1 MDIEYRSGLLYNRVL
16 KRYKHLSKWA
26 RRRGIDAFRIYDRD
40 IPEIPLTID
49 IYKNII
55 TLAWYARRGGGENAL
70 FVDAYRK
77 AVSSAVCIPEHDII
91 VIERAR
97 KHHKGGEAAQYEK
110 INAAARTVTA
120 AEYGAR
126 FRVKPGAYLDS
137 GLFLDARGCRN
148 LIGKSAAN
156 KRLLNLFC
164 YTASFSVAAAL
175 GGAAETCSVD
185 LSNTY
190 LNWARE
196 NFTLNGLSAEK
207 FQNARQA
214 FESGKKTN
222 LLIRADCTRFI
233 DECIEKKYI
242 WDIIIVDPPVFSNSK
257 KMNGIFDIQRDYQN
271 MLNSCARL
279 LHKDGSLFFSVKG
292 GGLKTGALDDFLICD
307 ITEKV
312 RDEDFI
318 KKRIP
323 RWYMA
328 QSALPGSAALSPLQN
343 SLQSPV

>member
-1 MDIEYRSGLLYNRVL
+1 MCIDIEYRCGLLYNRVL

-26 RRRGIDAFRIYDRD
+26 RRRGVEAFRIYDRD

-55 TLAWYARRGGGENAL
+55 TLAWYAGRGMDENTPAL
-70 FVDAYRK
+70 DAYRT
-77 AVSSAVCIPEHDII
+77 AVSSAVGIPLHDII
-91 VIERAR
+91 VLERAR

-110 INAAARTVTA
+110 INAGSRTVVA
-120 AEYGAR
+120 GECGAR

-148 LIGKSAAN
+148 LIGEKAN
-156 KRLLNLFC
+156 GRRLLNLFC
-164 YTASFSVAAAL
+164 YTASFSVTAAL
-175 GGAAETCSVD
+175 RGAAETCSVD

-190 LNWARE
+190 LDWARE
-196 NFTLNGLSAEK
+196 NFALNGLCAEK
-207 FQNARQA
+207 FQYAQQA
-214 FESGKKTN
+214 FESGTKTN

-233 DECIEKKYI
+233 NECIEKKYR

-257 KMNGIFDIQRDYQN
+257 KMNGIFDIKRDYQN
-271 MLNSCARL
+271 MLNNCAKL
-279 LHKDGSLFFSVKG
+279 LQKDGSLFFSIKSG
-292 GGLKTGALDDFLICD
+292 SIPAGLLDNLVVCD

-318 KKRIP
+318 KKRTP
-323 RWYMA
+323 RWYELYPA
-328 QSALPGSAALSPLQN
+328 
-343 SLQSPV
+343 